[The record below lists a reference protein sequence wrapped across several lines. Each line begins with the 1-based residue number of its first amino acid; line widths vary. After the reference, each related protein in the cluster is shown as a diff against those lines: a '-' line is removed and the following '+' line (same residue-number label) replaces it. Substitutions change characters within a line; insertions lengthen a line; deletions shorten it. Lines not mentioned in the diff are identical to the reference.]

1 MNKPVNLKSF
11 KTNLLSGISVAA
23 LSMPMGIAY
32 AELIGLPPEAGVYT
46 VIFGL
51 ICYFLL
57 GTSKELIL
65 GPDSA
70 IVALLASSVIAL
82 SDNGNMMNIQ
92 FISIITIFTGILF
105 FLAGYLK
112 LGFIANFLSRP
123 ILIGFLNGIAGILVI
138 SQLTKFTGV
147 IIENGNSIYG
157 LFEFI
162 SGIMTIHFPT
172 IVTGISALI
181 IMQILQKSSGK
192 IPAQFTIIVIAI
204 IGTVIFN
211 LEQFGVKLS
220 AEITSSVPSL
230 TIPDLNL
237 IKGNFSEIMFSSMAI
252 LFISYTNQILT
263 ARSFSRNKNEVDPNK
278 EFYAVGF
285 ADLVCGIFNGY
296 PVCGSGS
303 RTAVNIKSGSS
314 SKLSGLLA
322 AAFIL
327 FVILFF
333 SKQFSFIPTAVIGA
347 IIIDAAIGIFNF
359 KEMNV
364 IRKFNKEEFYISMI
378 CMAGVLINGV
388 LNGILLSIL
397 LSFLML
403 IKKSS
408 APEEYELVYDE
419 NLKLTQKRNK
429 ENECLLKENILIY
442 RFNSAILFYNC
453 NFFREKLFQ
462 KISERDN
469 IKLVIIDAGSI
480 NYIDIT
486 GLNELTEV
494 IIELKEKSTDMCF
507 IFATEDFENKVKNR
521 FSKIGL
527 NTDMFPMNYEQVTNL
542 LNKYR

>member
-23 LSMPMGIAY
+23 LSMPIGIAY
-32 AELIGLPPEAGVYT
+32 AEMIGLPPEAGVYT

-51 ICYFLL
+51 ICYFIL
-57 GTSKELIL
+57 GSSKELIV

-82 SDNGNMMNIQ
+82 SGGEDVMNIQ
-92 FISIITIFTGILF
+92 FISIITIFTGMLF
-105 FLAGYLK
+105 FIAGYFK

-147 IIENGNSIYG
+147 NIADGNSVNG

-162 SGIMTIHFPT
+162 SGLSTIHLPT
-172 IVTGISALI
+172 ILTGISALV
-181 IMQILQKSSGK
+181 IMQILEKSSPK

-204 IGTVIFN
+204 ISTILLN
-211 LEQFGVKLS
+211 LGQFGIKLS
-220 AEITSSVPSL
+220 AEINSSVPSL
-230 TIPDLNL
+230 SIPELDL
-237 IKGNFSEIMFSSMAI
+237 IPGNFSEIFFCSLAI

-263 ARSFSRNKNEVDPNK
+263 ARSFSGNKNEVDPNR

-285 ADLVCGIFNGY
+285 ADIVCGIFNGY

-303 RTAVNIKSGSS
+303 RTAVNIKSGSD

-322 AAFIL
+322 AAFMF

-359 KEMNV
+359 KEMKG
-364 IRKFNKEEFYISMI
+364 IYKFSKEEFYISLI

-388 LNGILLSIL
+388 LYGVLFSIL

-408 APEEYELVYDE
+408 FPEEYELVHDE
-419 NLKLTQKRNK
+419 TTLLTFKRNK
-429 ENECLLKENILIY
+429 ENEYLVKECILIY

-453 NFFREKLFQ
+453 NYFREKLLQ
-462 KISERDN
+462 KINERGN
-469 IKLVIIDAGSI
+469 IKHVIIDAGSI

-486 GLNELTEV
+486 GLNELMDV
-494 IIELKEKSTDMCF
+494 IKELKEKGILMSF
-507 IFATEDFENKVKNR
+507 VFATEDFE
-521 FSKIGL
+521 SKIKDRLLKLGY
-527 NTDMFPMNYEQVTNL
+527 NADVFPVNYS
-542 LNKYR
+542 R